1 MEPKDQVLQVMK
13 EKSAPMRTGEIADFS
28 NLDKK
33 VVEKAMKDLKAE
45 ELIISPKRC
54 FWQAK

>member
-1 MEPKDQVLQVMK
+1 MEPKEQVLQAMK
-13 EKSAPMRTGEIADFS
+13 EKAAPMRTGEIAEAS